1 MSFIEDSWI
10 THAKGKYP
18 REFASPERLRKPVES
33 DEDLIKLIRAYAP
46 AFNIYLSA
54 YSFDDWVRDANN
66 ILIYNNA
73 IIDLLFIDLDCTTL
87 PYALYEARMLD
98 LYLNH
103 HKCQPRVYCTGN
115 KGFAVYI
122 DFPEVKLDKVLVKP
136 VLRKFLESI
145 QSVLS
150 LLTIDRVCF
159 DSISRISRM
168 PNTKNRKSGRF
179 CIPLSRKQLW
189 SPLKDIIKLT
199 EQPSKTPIIINKCM
213 SIPSILLGIEA
224 DLKAQQ
230 LNELTPLPNI
240 CTHPSSTR
248 RSEGTGAATSLCP
261 GIVDIVDGVSK
272 GSRDNSLC
280 AVICALNLQSQ
291 KTKDEIFP
299 IVKEWAR
306 SCTPPID
313 MTDFKLSNKID
324 HLVDNNFRPCT
335 FALRTGNPMCAKC
348 SVASR

>member
-1 MSFIEDSWI
+1 MTFIEDSWI
-10 THAKGKYP
+10 AHTKGKYP
-18 REFASPERLRKPVES
+18 REFASPARLRNPVES
-33 DEDLIKLIRAYAP
+33 NEDLITLIKAYAP

-54 YSFDDWVRDANN
+54 YSFDDWVRDANK

-73 IIDLLFIDLDCTTL
+73 IIDLLFIDLDSLTL
-87 PYALYEARMLD
+87 PYALYEARMID

-103 HKCQPRVYCTGN
+103 YKCQPRVYCTGN

-150 LLTIDRVCF
+150 LVTIDRVCF

-168 PNTKNRKSGRF
+168 PNIRNRKSGKF
-179 CIPLSRKQLW
+179 CIPLSREQLW
-189 SPLKDIIKLT
+189 SPLENILKLT
-199 EQPSKTPIIINKCM
+199 EQPSKIPIVINECM
-213 SIPSILLGIEA
+213 NIPSILLGIEA
-224 DLKAQQ
+224 DLKTQQ
-230 LNELTPLPNI
+230 LDELTPLPNI
-240 CTHPSSTR
+240 STPPINTR

-280 AVICALNLQSQ
+280 AVICALNLQSR

-299 IVKEWAR
+299 IAKEWTQ
-306 SCTPPID
+306 SCSPPLD
-313 MTDFKLSNKID
+313 MTDFKLSNKIN

-335 FALRTGNPMCAKC
+335 FALRTGNSLCAKC
-348 SVASR
+348 PVASR